1 MKNRYSKTYVKLF
14 FRSAEDDHV
23 ASSWNIGRISGRNAN
38 AFDNLKPKQTVKMNC
53 RISNHKE
60 IESNMY
66 SYDVVL
72 KNEVAHVLNA
82 DGLKSTIT

>member
-1 MKNRYSKTYVKLF
+1 MKNRYNKTYVKLF
-14 FRSAEDDHV
+14 LRSAEYGHV
-23 ASSWNIGRISGRNAN
+23 ASSWNVERISDGNAN
-38 AFDNLKPKQTVKMNC
+38 AFDSLKPKQTIKMNC

-82 DGLKSTIT
+82 DGLMSTIT